1 MRISNISAFAGGADD
16 VVCTQLVNGS
26 ARNWDIDL
34 TDSDGGPLDLTGY
47 SYEFDTV
54 TATGDITPATRG
66 SSFTLANLTLDSGAT
81 VEDRSTL
88 ISAVGSP
95 VDGKLRLYLPTNLYT
110 DSVPFDTNTDVP
122 FVVGTIR
129 IHSGDSNPTILSIRV
144 LIVIRY
150 GAISTGAVG
159 DPPSAPIPVTV
170 SFDNITAKPTTIAG
184 YGITDAFSGN
194 YADLT
199 NAPVL
204 AAVATSGDYND
215 LTNTPVSYANSDVD
229 AHLNKSTATPG
240 EFLTW
245 DGSDYSWAAT
255 ATTYT
260 DTDVNSH
267 LNQSTATTGQV
278 LTWDGADY
286 TWAVAATTYTDTDVN
301 SHLNQS
307 TATTGQVLTWDGADY
322 AWAVA
327 ATTYDDSDV
336 ATYLNGNLNTS
347 IIPDTNDTYDIGS
360 ATNKIRDIYVSDN
373 SIKFVDDTDPNNL
386 VEYPIS
392 RSGTRVQF
400 NGADL
405 GTKAE
410 ADKATGGYEFTG
422 GFTDR
427 VSGASGVSDIGNDV
441 EYTQAMVDSNAWLRF
456 GFDSTRQVVNDTPY
470 WGDSADANEAPHAG
484 TTAYQGVGLFSGAYM
499 PAGVTSMFDF
509 ADNTAYNAA
518 STSGLIYNAATGSY
532 DMSELDVGNFTQFR
546 FDFNL
551 TPQFANTTVEVGLI
565 WATRDASDNVT
576 FTFAL
581 TGEPLFYGAGTTGE
595 TFLNRPMISA
605 YLASAE
611 DVNARALPAI
621 RADQPV
627 FVQPLTTLFTVGR

>member
-34 TDSDGGPLDLTGY
+34 TDSEGGALDLTGY
-47 SYEFDTV
+47 SYEFDTT

-95 VDGKLRLYLPTNLYT
+95 VDGKLRLYLPTNLYAG
-110 DSVPFDTNTDVP
+110 SVPFDTNTDVP

-129 IHSGDSNPTILSIRV
+129 IQSGDSNPTILSIRV

-150 GAISTGAVG
+150 GAISTGDVG
-159 DPPSAPIPVTV
+159 DPPVSPIPVTV
-170 SFDNITAKPTTIAG
+170 AFDNITAKPTTIAG
-184 YGITDAFSGN
+184 YGITDAFSGD

-199 NAPVL
+199 NAPTL
-204 AAVATSGDYND
+204 ATVATSGDYND
-215 LTNTPVSYANSDVD
+215 LTNTPVPYANSDVD
-229 AHLNKSTATPG
+229 AHLN
-240 EFLTW
+240 
-245 DGSDYSWAAT
+245 
-255 ATTYT
+255 
-260 DTDVNSH
+260 
-267 LNQSTATTGQV
+267 QSTAATGEF
-278 LTWDGADY
+278 
-286 TWAVAATTYTDTDVN
+286 
-301 SHLNQS
+301 
-307 TATTGQVLTWDGADY
+307 LTWDGADY
-322 AWAVA
+322 AWAAA
-327 ATTYDDSDV
+327 ATTYTDTDV
-336 ATYLNGNLNTS
+336 ATYLNGNLDTS

-360 ATNKIRDIYVSDN
+360 AEKKIRDIYISDN
-373 SIKFVDDTDPNNL
+373 SIKFVDDTDSNNL

-392 RSGTRVQF
+392 RSGTRIQF

-427 VSGASGVSDIGNDV
+427 VSGSAGVSDIGNDV

-456 GFDSTRQVVNDTPY
+456 GFDSTRQAANDTPY
-470 WGDSADANEAPHAG
+470 WSDSADANEAPHSG
-484 TTAYQGVGLFSGAYM
+484 TTDYQGVGLFSGAYM

-532 DMSELDVGNFTQFR
+532 DMSELDVGNFCQFR

>member
-34 TDSDGGPLDLTGY
+34 TDSEGGPLDLTGY

-170 SFDNITAKPTTIAG
+170 SFDSITAKPTTIAG

-199 NAPVL
+199 NAPAL
-204 AAVATSGDYND
+204 AAIATSGDYND

-260 DTDVNSH
+260 DTDVS
-267 LNQSTATTGQV
+267 
-278 LTWDGADY
+278 
-286 TWAVAATTYTDTDVN
+286 

-322 AWAVA
+322 AWGVAATTYDDSDVNNHLNQSTATTGQVLTWDGSDYAWAVA

-336 ATYLNGNLNTS
+336 ATYLNGSLNTS

-360 ATNKIRDIYVSDN
+360 ADKKIRDIYVSDN

-441 EYTQAMVDSNAWLRF
+441 EYTQAMVDSSAWLRF
-456 GFDSTRQVVNDTPY
+456 GFDLTRQAANDTPY

-509 ADNTAYNAA
+509 ADNTAYNAE